1 MYSLLELENVYANLK
16 EGMSKLHDFKF
27 DTLLI
32 VASITVATNHICK
45 AIENNKS
52 KNDYAEKSIKKI
64 EEPMDFIKRIA
75 KEEN

>member
-1 MYSLLELENVYANLK
+1 MYSLLELEKVYRNLK
-16 EGMSKLHDFKF
+16 EGLNRHHNFKF
-27 DTLLI
+27 DTLII
-32 VASITVATNHICK
+32 VATITVATNHICK

-75 KEEN
+75 KEDK